1 MDRRL
6 FIFTLLS
13 IGLACAIPTSSA
25 WAKDGGDDGGSDGGG
40 DRGGDSS
47 GSGSGGG
54 SDSDDDD
61 DDDDS
66 GKDDDKDDD
75 KGGQE
80 DRSGSGRGSEED
92 DKDNDDDD
100 DDDRSGSSRRE
111 RDQKEA
117 REAVKRGEI
126 LPLREIL
133 KRVDEQGGGRVIAV
147 DLDMQA
153 RKPFYTLKVQS
164 GSSVRTLKFEAATGR
179 KLNIF
184 GW

>member
-6 FIFTLLS
+6 FILALLS
-13 IGLACAIPTSSA
+13 LGLASVIPTSSA
-25 WAKDGGDDGGSDGGG
+25 WAKDGGDDGDSDDGGG
-40 DRGGDSS
+40 GDSGGS
-47 GSGSGGG
+47 GGSGGSGS
-54 SDSDDDD
+54 DDD

-66 GKDDDKDDD
+66 GKDDDKDD
-75 KGGQE
+75 KE
-80 DRSGSGRGSEED
+80 NRSGSGRGSD
-92 DKDNDDDD
+92 DDDRDDDD

-117 REAVKRGEI
+117 REAVRRGEI

-147 DLDMQA
+147 DLNMQA

>member
-6 FIFTLLS
+6 FILALLS
-13 IGLACAIPTSSA
+13 LGLASALPTSIV
-25 WAKDGGDDGGSDGGG
+25 WAKDGGDDGDSD
-40 DRGGDSS
+40 
-47 GSGSGGG
+47 SGGG
-54 SDSDDDD
+54 SGSSGRSGGSGSDDD

-66 GKDDDKDDD
+66 GKDDDDDD
-75 KGGQE
+75 KQ
-80 DRSGSGRGSEED
+80 DRSGSGRGSD
-92 DKDNDDDD
+92 DDDRDD
-100 DDDRSGSSRRE
+100 DDDRSGSSRRN

-147 DLDMQA
+147 DLNMQA

>member
-6 FIFTLLS
+6 FILALLS
-13 IGLACAIPTSSA
+13 LGLASAIPTSSA
-25 WAKDGGDDGGSDGGG
+25 WAKDGGDDGDSD
-40 DRGGDSS
+40 DSGKDDDS
-47 GSGSGGG
+47 GGSGGSG
-54 SDSDDDD
+54 SDDDD

-66 GKDDDKDDD
+66 GKDDDKDD
-75 KGGQE
+75 KE
-80 DRSGSGRGSEED
+80 DRSGSGRGSD
-92 DKDNDDDD
+92 DDNRDD

-117 REAVKRGEI
+117 REAVRRGEI

-147 DLDMQA
+147 DLNMQA

>member
-6 FIFTLLS
+6 FIFALLS
-13 IGLACAIPTSSA
+13 LGLASATPSSAA
-25 WAKDGGDDGGSDGGG
+25 WAKDGGDDGDSDDGG
-40 DRGGDSS
+40 DGDSG
-47 GSGSGGG
+47 GSGS
-54 SDSDDDD
+54 DDDDD

-66 GKDDDKDDD
+66 GKDDDKDD
-75 KGGQE
+75 KE
-80 DRSGSGRGSEED
+80 DRSGSGRGSD
-92 DKDNDDDD
+92 DADKDTDD

-147 DLDMQA
+147 DLNMQA

>member
-6 FIFTLLS
+6 FIFALLS
-13 IGLACAIPTSSA
+13 LGLASAIPSSAA
-25 WAKDGGDDGGSDGGG
+25 WAKDGGDDGDSDDGG
-40 DRGGDSS
+40 DGDSG
-47 GSGSGGG
+47 GSGS
-54 SDSDDDD
+54 DDDDD

-66 GKDDDKDDD
+66 GKDDDEDDD
-75 KGGQE
+75 KDDKE
-80 DRSGSGRGSEED
+80 DRSGSGRGSD
-92 DKDNDDDD
+92 DADKD
-100 DDDRSGSSRRE
+100 DDDRSSSSRRE

-147 DLDMQA
+147 DLNMQA

>member
-6 FIFTLLS
+6 FILALLS
-13 IGLACAIPTSSA
+13 LGLASAIPTSSA
-25 WAKDGGDDGGSDGGG
+25 WAKDGGDDG
-40 DRGGDSS
+40 DSG
-47 GSGSGGG
+47 GSG
-54 SDSDDDD
+54 SDDDD

-66 GKDDDKDDD
+66 GKDDDKDD
-75 KGGQE
+75 KE
-80 DRSGSGRGSEED
+80 DRSGSGRGSD
-92 DKDNDDDD
+92 DDNRDD

-117 REAVKRGEI
+117 REAVRRGEI

-147 DLDMQA
+147 DLNMQA

>member
-6 FIFTLLS
+6 FILALLS
-13 IGLACAIPTSSA
+13 LGLASAIPTSSA
-25 WAKDGGDDGGSDGGG
+25 WAKDGGDDGDSDDGGG
-40 DRGGDSS
+40 GDSGGS
-47 GSGSGGG
+47 GGSGS
-54 SDSDDDD
+54 DDD

-66 GKDDDKDDD
+66 GKDDDKDD
-75 KGGQE
+75 KE
-80 DRSGSGRGSEED
+80 NRSGSGRGSD
-92 DKDNDDDD
+92 DDDRDDDD

-117 REAVKRGEI
+117 REAVRRGEI

-147 DLDMQA
+147 DLNMQA

>member
-6 FIFTLLS
+6 FILALLS
-13 IGLACAIPTSSA
+13 LGLASAIPTSSA
-25 WAKDGGDDGGSDGGG
+25 WAKDGGDDGDSD
-40 DRGGDSS
+40 DSGKDDDS
-47 GSGSGGG
+47 GGSG
-54 SDSDDDD
+54 SDDDD

-66 GKDDDKDDD
+66 GKDDDKDD
-75 KGGQE
+75 KE
-80 DRSGSGRGSEED
+80 NRSGSGRGSD
-92 DKDNDDDD
+92 DDDRDDDD

-117 REAVKRGEI
+117 REAVRRGEI

-147 DLDMQA
+147 DLNMQA

-164 GSSVRTLKFEAATGR
+164 GPSVRTLKFEAATGR

>member
-6 FIFTLLS
+6 FILALLS
-13 IGLACAIPTSSA
+13 LGLASAIPTSSA
-25 WAKDGGDDGGSDGGG
+25 WAKDGGDDGDSD
-40 DRGGDSS
+40 DSGKDDDS
-47 GSGSGGG
+47 GGSGGSG
-54 SDSDDDD
+54 SDDDD

-66 GKDDDKDDD
+66 GKDDDKDD
-75 KGGQE
+75 KE
-80 DRSGSGRGSEED
+80 NRSGSGRGSD
-92 DKDNDDDD
+92 DDDRDDDD

-117 REAVKRGEI
+117 REAVRRGEI

-147 DLDMQA
+147 DLNMQA